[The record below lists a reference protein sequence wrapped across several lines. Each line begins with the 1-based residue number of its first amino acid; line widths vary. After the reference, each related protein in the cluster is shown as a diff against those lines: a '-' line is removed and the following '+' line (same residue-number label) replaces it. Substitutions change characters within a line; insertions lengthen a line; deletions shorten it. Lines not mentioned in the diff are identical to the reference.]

1 MFWLIRHGVSYS
13 ERNTKIYQGFGVHP
27 AKLSERGAAQIR
39 KTSEVE
45 RPSSADMILRSPYGK
60 GGADGGNSVKKAGN
74 QNNHRSGHPRMSVQ
88 PELHLRKRRRQ
99 QGRYGLH
106 GQPWSTGSPKLG
118 GCAVY
123 EKADDP
129 RIEKIIPFTLCVDKR
144 FQNFLIVKMTEWT
157 VARYQ

>member
-13 ERNTKIYQGFGVHP
+13 ERNTKIYQSFGVHP

-88 PELHLRKRRRQ
+88 PELLLRKRRRQ
-99 QGRYGLH
+99 QGLCGLH
-106 GQPWSTGSPKLG
+106 GQPWSIGSPKLG

-129 RIEKIIPFTLCVDKR
+129 RI
-144 FQNFLIVKMTEWT
+144 
-157 VARYQ
+157 